1 MLKRILQLFTILF
14 IIACNNSAN
23 QNTTELIKD
32 SYYFQKNIFNVNLY
46 TCDRPKDNFQISYKS
61 THDQTSFIN
70 ISEIREI
77 DKEVS
82 NCNLFFTQINELT
95 PIKENLLK
103 EVFYLEISLCRTNID
118 EESVYVALDSYLDY
132 IKDNNIEIWSGISV
146 FDENNFQ
153 WVNIWPNQQYRE
165 DFLNDWVKSSESGKF
180 ASQLASVATCSRPE
194 TYFFT
199 Q

>member
-23 QNTTELIKD
+23 QNTTELIID

-46 TCDRPKDNFQISYKS
+46 TCDRPKDDFKISYKS
-61 THDQTSFIN
+61 TNDQTSFIN

-103 EVFYLEISLCRTNID
+103 EVFYLEISLCRTNTD
-118 EESVYVALDSYLDY
+118 EERVYVALDSYLDY

-153 WVNIWPNQQYRE
+153 WINIWPNQQYRE